1 MSNITKLLIRI
12 FSIFVLVSGSLL
24 LWTQDSHSQDN
35 IELPSISQETKI
47 DDENPQNEQLH
58 VKTLKKRPYL
68 TKKDT
73 HQHIIPKKRVSPFS
87 VPSPFP
93 KDINNI
99 ILPFPP
105 IIDTQIQF
113 FLLDPDMALVGL
125 MYKYKQGKID
135 LDYVVEYLESQYIY
149 DPAIL
154 KKLEP
159 RRAFRYL
166 AATLVSSDIVKAY
179 AERIL
184 TKDPDNPYARARM
197 VRYEQDNAKAAAL
210 YREILI
216 NHPDHPPTLFG
227 LGYCLLDNSPKEAI
241 QYLKKANRLEPTSGL
256 ISLAMAYEKL
266 GDVKTAWFCYKKNIT
281 IRKLRKFES
290 SRFPPPQRQV
300 DFFYPVDETN
310 LRAIEGGRHWRSV
323 IKLVPDPK
331 QQLKKGDHQENKGVA
346 PHMVKAFQP
355 VNAQQKREI
364 QEFYQFRDW
373 VNHIAKTN
381 SFVHRND
388 FLAKE
393 IDAHLKDGKP
403 IFAPERIV
411 RAYEI
416 TIRYPGKE
424 GLQRL
429 KKTDPEVV
437 LEIERLMQQQSIT
450 PN

>member
-1 MSNITKLLIRI
+1 
-12 FSIFVLVSGSLL
+12 
-24 LWTQDSHSQDN
+24 
-35 IELPSISQETKI
+35 
-47 DDENPQNEQLH
+47 
-58 VKTLKKRPYL
+58 
-68 TKKDT
+68 
-73 HQHIIPKKRVSPFS
+73 
-87 VPSPFP
+87 
-93 KDINNI
+93 
-99 ILPFPP
+99 
-105 IIDTQIQF
+105 
-113 FLLDPDMALVGL
+113 
-125 MYKYKQGKID
+125 
-135 LDYVVEYLESQYIY
+135 
-149 DPAIL
+149 
-154 KKLEP
+154 
-159 RRAFRYL
+159 
-166 AATLVSSDIVKAY
+166 
-179 AERIL
+179 
-184 TKDPDNPYARARM
+184 M

-210 YREILI
+210 YQEILI

-300 DFFYPVDETN
+300 DFFYPIDETN

-323 IKLVPDPK
+323 IKLLPEPK
-331 QQLKKGDHQENKGVA
+331 QETEKGIPRQENEGA
-346 PHMVKAFQP
+346 PRMVRTFQP

-393 IDAHLKDGKP
+393 IDAHLKNGKP
-403 IFAPERIV
+403 MFAPERIV

-429 KKTDPEVV
+429 KKTDPEVA

>member
-35 IELPSISQETKI
+35 IELPSISQETDT
-47 DDENPQNEQLH
+47 DDKNPQNEQLH

-73 HQHIIPKKRVSPFS
+73 HQHTISKKRVSPL
-87 VPSPFP
+87 P
-93 KDINNI
+93 KDINNV

-113 FLLDPDMALVGL
+113 FLLDPDIALARL
-125 MYKYKQGKID
+125 MYEYKQGKID

-149 DPAIL
+149 EPAIL

-159 RRAFRYL
+159 QRAFRYL
-166 AATLVSSDIVKAY
+166 ARTPVSSEISKSY
-179 AERIL
+179 AKRIL
-184 TKDPDNPYARARM
+184 TEEPDNPYARAHM
-197 VRYEQDNAKAAAL
+197 VRYEQDNAKAVAL

-216 NHPDHPPTLFG
+216 NHPNHPPALFG
-227 LGYCLLDNSPKEAI
+227 LGYRLLNDSPKEAI

-281 IRKLRKFES
+281 IRKLES
-290 SRFPPPQRQV
+290 SRFPPPRIHF
-300 DFFYPVDETN
+300 DFFVDEMN
-310 LRAIEGGRHWRSV
+310 LRSIEGGRHWRSV
-323 IKLVPDPK
+323 IKLLPEPK
-331 QQLKKGDHQENKGVA
+331 QEAEKGIPRQENEGA
-346 PHMVKAFQP
+346 PHMMRTFQP

-393 IDAHLKDGKP
+393 IDAHLKGGKP

-429 KKTDPEVV
+429 KKTDPEVA
-437 LEIERLMQQQSIT
+437 LEIERLMQQQ
-450 PN
+450 

>member
-12 FSIFVLVSGSLL
+12 FSIFVLVSGTLL

-73 HQHIIPKKRVSPFS
+73 HQHTIPKKRVSPF
-87 VPSPFP
+87 P
-93 KDINNI
+93 KDINNV

-113 FLLDPDMALVGL
+113 FLLDPDMALVRL
-125 MYKYKQGKID
+125 MYEYKQGKID

-393 IDAHLKDGKP
+393 IDAHLKNGKP

>member
-73 HQHIIPKKRVSPFS
+73 HQHTISKKRV
-87 VPSPFP
+87 SPFP
-93 KDINNI
+93 KDINNV

-281 IRKLRKFES
+281 IRKRKI
-290 SRFPPPQRQV
+290 SRFPPSRV
-300 DFFYPVDETN
+300 IVCFYSDEAF
-310 LRAIEGGRHWRSV
+310 LRAIEGGNHWRSA

-346 PHMVKAFQP
+346 PRMVKAFQP

-393 IDAHLKDGKP
+393 IDAHLKNGKP
-403 IFAPERIV
+403 MFAPERIV

-437 LEIERLMQQQSIT
+437 LEIERLMQQQ
-450 PN
+450 

>member
-12 FSIFVLVSGSLL
+12 FSIFVLVSGTLL

-281 IRKLRKFES
+281 IRKRKI
-290 SRFPPPQRQV
+290 SRFPPSRV
-300 DFFYPVDETN
+300 IVCFYSDEAF
-310 LRAIEGGRHWRSV
+310 LRAIEGGNHWRSA

-393 IDAHLKDGKP
+393 IDAHLKNGKP
-403 IFAPERIV
+403 MFAPERIV

>member
-12 FSIFVLVSGSLL
+12 FSIFVLVSGVLL

-73 HQHIIPKKRVSPFS
+73 HQHIIPKKRVSPF
-87 VPSPFP
+87 PQ
-93 KDINNI
+93 DINNV

-393 IDAHLKDGKP
+393 IDAHLKNGKP
-403 IFAPERIV
+403 MFAPERIV

-429 KKTDPEVV
+429 KKTDPEVA
-437 LEIERLMQQQSIT
+437 LEIERLMQQ
-450 PN
+450 